1 MKPRKIAFIGDA
13 SCDWYRALSANSHL
27 DVLGL
32 SIDTMTQSDLDACDA
47 IIVAGGYAE
56 CPVMLTARVQ
66 MLIEKQLSQGK
77 RVLAEY
83 VTGVAGIYYLEP
95 RSTRFS
101 RMIVTTDQIQ
111 GVSKGDILD
120 DNCNMHTVPFQEKT
134 FQRPFLVSVENIG
147 SYDTVEDIYEYT
159 EMTGCIAGAFYGEN
173 LMLCCFRACNYA
185 RARFIPVESWQHVI
199 KWMLSWVC
207 GTQVQVDMLP
217 CAYRIGGRPIR
228 LDLRETVRNAIGWF
242 ENNCIVVDEGRGGVL
257 EGLKSEVFP
266 NGDQPVAPL
275 VRTDNTGETM
285 LLYYLYYRLTGDR
298 GYLEKSKNMGAFLF
312 GKMQVQ
318 DGAFKGMLRWSDQAW
333 GVCYQ
338 DDAARA
344 ILPGLFISW
353 YSNDSQYLDHCGE
366 ALDFLAC
373 STGTDGTRIPR
384 TDHPPM
390 GGDDLIALS
399 RRPGKTPSAHYNA
412 YYAAALLLG
421 GFLLKRDDFRDLG
434 AKCIETIMASYPH
447 TMREVSE
454 TEEMARLILPLA
466 IKFFVTGAPE
476 DLALLDRVT
485 SDLDKV
491 EHPRGGYQEWD
502 TGYLANN
509 ARKFNAESALL
520 QNNGDPV
527 ADLLYSNNWL
537 PMAFMQAYLITGDK
551 RYKEKYER
559 VSRFLASAQL
569 CSENP
574 LLHGAWARGLDMEK
588 MEIAGSNN
596 DVGWGPWSV
605 ESGWSVAEI
614 ASGMCLGLIEGEI
627 APLYYE
633 SERR

>member
-1 MKPRKIAFIGDA
+1 MQARKIAFMGNE
-13 SCDWYRALSANSHL
+13 SCDWYQALSANSHIEMIK
-27 DVLGL
+27 L
-32 SIDTMTQSDLDACDA
+32 SPDTMTQSDLDDCDS
-47 IIVAGGYAE
+47 IIIAGGYAE
-56 CPVMLTARVQ
+56 YPVKLPADAQ
-66 MLIEKQLSQGK
+66 MLIEKQLLQGK

-83 VTGVAGIYYLEP
+83 VAGIAGIYYLEP

-101 RMIVTTDQIQ
+101 RMIVTTDLIQ
-111 GVSKGDILD
+111 GVSKGGILD

-134 FQRPFLVSVENIG
+134 LQRPFLVSVENIG
-147 SYDTVEDIYEYT
+147 SYDTVENVDEYT
-159 EMTGCIAGAFYGEN
+159 EMTGSIVGAFYGDN
-173 LMLCCFRACNYA
+173 LMLCCFRACNYV
-185 RARFIPVESWQHVI
+185 RGRFIPGESWQHVI
-199 KWMLSWVC
+199 KWMLSWAC
-207 GTQVQVDMLP
+207 GTPVQVDMLP
-217 CAYRIGGRPIR
+217 PAYRIGGAPDRS
-228 LDLRETVRNAIGWF
+228 DLRETVRNAMGWF
-242 ENNCIVVDEGRGGVL
+242 ENNGIVVNEGKGGVL
-257 EGLKSEVFP
+257 EGLKSEVYP

-285 LLYYLYYRLTGDR
+285 LLYYLYYRLTGDT
-298 GYLEKSKNMGAFLF
+298 GYLEKSRNMGAFLF

-318 DGAFKGMLRWSDQAW
+318 DGALKGMLRWSDQAW

-353 YSNDSQYLDHCGE
+353 YSNDPQYLDRCGE
-366 ALDFLAC
+366 ALDFLAR

-390 GGDDLIALS
+390 SKDDLMALS
-399 RRPGKTPSAHYNA
+399 HRPGKTPSAHYNA

-421 GFLLKRDDFRDLG
+421 GFLLKRDDFCALG
-434 AKCIETIMASYPH
+434 GKCLETIMASYPH

-466 IKFFVTGAPE
+466 MKFFVTKAPG
-476 DLALLDRVT
+476 DLALLDKVAG
-485 SDLDKV
+485 DLEKV
-491 EHPRGGYQEWD
+491 VHPCGGYQEWD

-520 QNNGDPV
+520 HNNGDPV

-537 PMAFMQAYLITGDK
+537 PMAFIQAHFITGDK
-551 RYKEKYER
+551 RYKDRFNR
-559 VSRFLASAQL
+559 VSTFLANAQL
-569 CSENP
+569 RSDNP
-574 LLHGAWARGLDMEK
+574 LLHGAWARGLDMAK
-588 MEIAGSNN
+588 MEVAGSNN

-614 ASGMCLGLIEGEI
+614 ASGMCLGLLEDELTQ
-627 APLYYE
+627 LYDE
-633 SERR
+633 SRRG